1 MVATILKKIFNNLIR
16 PHKIPIKIISKL
28 NYYKKYKEYNKN
40 LFEAEQNRIFKS
52 IGLEREKGLENLNFV
67 KKKLISI
74 FDTDRGMSSEH
85 EVLFSSLSVIKNQK
99 ISDILEIGTFDGV
112 NSFLL
117 SNLFPKSNVDTIDL
131 HETDEDFINFYD
143 RKNKIKDFINNRNK
157 VLVKNSNINFFHLNS
172 LKLLNHKKKYDLI
185 WIDGAHGYPTV
196 SIDIINSL
204 NMIKD
209 NGIILCDDVVVNLN
223 HINSDRMY
231 SSIASFET
239 LNALQKQNLIKFN
252 LIYKRLNA
260 EDNCIENKRKFIA
273 FVKKI

>member
-1 MVATILKKIFNNLIR
+1 MVATILKKIFINLIR

-28 NYYKKYKEYNKN
+28 NYYKKYKEYNYN
-40 LFEAEQNRIFKS
+40 LFEEEQNSIFKS
-52 IGLEREKGLENLNFV
+52 IGLERAKGLENLNFV
-67 KKKLISI
+67 KKKLINV
-74 FDTDRGMSSEH
+74 FDINRGMSSEH
-85 EVLFSSLSVIKNQK
+85 EVLFSSLSLIKNQK

-117 SNLFPKSNVDTIDL
+117 SNLFPNSNVDTIDL
-131 HETDEDFINFYD
+131 NETDEDFINFYD
-143 RKNKIKDFINNRNK
+143 RKNKIKDFVINRNK
-157 VLVKNSNINFFHLNS
+157 VLDKNSNINFFHLNS

-209 NGIILCDDVVVNLN
+209 NGIILCDDVVVNLS
-223 HINSDRMY
+223 HLNSDRMY

-239 LNALQKQNLIKFN
+239 LSALQKQNLIKFN

>member
-1 MVATILKKIFNNLIR
+1 
-16 PHKIPIKIISKL
+16 
-28 NYYKKYKEYNKN
+28 
-40 LFEAEQNRIFKS
+40 
-52 IGLEREKGLENLNFV
+52 
-67 KKKLISI
+67 
-74 FDTDRGMSSEH
+74 MSSEH

-223 HINSDRMY
+223 HLNSDRMY

-239 LNALQKQNLIKFN
+239 LSALQKQNLIKFN

>member
-85 EVLFSSLSVIKNQK
+85 EVLFSSLSIIKNQK

-223 HINSDRMY
+223 HLNSDRMY

-239 LNALQKQNLIKFN
+239 LSALQKQNLIKFN

>member
-1 MVATILKKIFNNLIR
+1 
-16 PHKIPIKIISKL
+16 
-28 NYYKKYKEYNKN
+28 
-40 LFEAEQNRIFKS
+40 
-52 IGLEREKGLENLNFV
+52 
-67 KKKLISI
+67 
-74 FDTDRGMSSEH
+74 MSSEH

-223 HINSDRMY
+223 HLNSDRMY
-231 SSIASFET
+231 SSIIFET
-239 LNALQKQNLIKFN
+239 SERIAKQNLIKFN
-252 LIYKRLNA
+252 LIYKDEY

>member
-52 IGLEREKGLENLNFV
+52 IGLEREKGLENLNFI

-143 RKNKIKDFINNRNK
+143 RKNKIKDFINNRTR
-157 VLVKNSNINFFHLNS
+157 F
-172 LKLLNHKKKYDLI
+172 
-185 WIDGAHGYPTV
+185 
-196 SIDIINSL
+196 
-204 NMIKD
+204 
-209 NGIILCDDVVVNLN
+209 
-223 HINSDRMY
+223 
-231 SSIASFET
+231 
-239 LNALQKQNLIKFN
+239 
-252 LIYKRLNA
+252 
-260 EDNCIENKRKFIA
+260 
-273 FVKKI
+273 

>member
-85 EVLFSSLSVIKNQK
+85 EVLFSSLSIIKNQK

-172 LKLLNHKKKYDLI
+172 LKLLNHKKMYDLI

-223 HINSDRMY
+223 HLNSDRMY

-239 LNALQKQNLIKFN
+239 LSALQKQNLIKFN

>member
-223 HINSDRMY
+223 HLNSDRMY

-239 LNALQKQNLIKFN
+239 LSALQKQNLIKFN

>member
-143 RKNKIKDFINNRNK
+143 RKNKIKDFNN
-157 VLVKNSNINFFHLNS
+157 NSNKFLFKNINIYFFHLNS

-223 HINSDRMY
+223 HLNSDRMY

-239 LNALQKQNLIKFN
+239 LSALQKQNLIKFN

>member
-40 LFEAEQNRIFKS
+40 LFEAEQNRIIKS

-143 RKNKIKDFINNRNK
+143 RKNKIKDFINKIKK

-223 HINSDRMY
+223 HLNSDRMY

-239 LNALQKQNLIKFN
+239 LSALQKQNLIKFK